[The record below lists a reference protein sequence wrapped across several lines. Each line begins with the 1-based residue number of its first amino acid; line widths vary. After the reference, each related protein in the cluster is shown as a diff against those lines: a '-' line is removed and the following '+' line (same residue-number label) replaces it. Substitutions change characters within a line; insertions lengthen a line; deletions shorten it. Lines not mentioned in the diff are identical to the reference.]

1 MDIDNNN
8 SHVIVSASGQ
18 AEAYLAT
25 EIVTAPPD
33 KLAQLLYDAAIRLC
47 RRGLE
52 AMDDGNAELAESR
65 VDHGRAIIARL
76 ERITLHGNR
85 KWADHYRRIEL
96 SLDSPGTC
104 PSRQA
109 IVETI
114 EMLVERRQEWAESLS
129 QIQYCDASASREGMS
144 WLA

>member
-1 MDIDNNN
+1 MK
-8 SHVIVSASGQ
+8 AQ
-18 AEAYLAT
+18 AYLAT

-52 AMDDGNAELAESR
+52 AMDDGDVELAENR
-65 VDHGRAIIARL
+65 IDRGRAIIARL

-96 SLDSPGTC
+96 SMDSPEKC

-114 EMLVERRQEWAESLS
+114 EMLLEWRQEWAESSS
-129 QIQYCDASASREGMS
+129 QIQYRDASASREGMS